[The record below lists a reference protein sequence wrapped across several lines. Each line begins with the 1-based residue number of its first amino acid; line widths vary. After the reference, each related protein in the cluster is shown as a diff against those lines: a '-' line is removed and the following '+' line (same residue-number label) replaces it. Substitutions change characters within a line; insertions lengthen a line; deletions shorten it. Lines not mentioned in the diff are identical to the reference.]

1 VLHFITREKSRKTP
15 FKSHGFL
22 MWVWLLCGIV
32 RKNLDMTVEE
42 NRKRL
47 KEKNALLDEN
57 EMINGKK
64 ACDYY
69 TRHPV

>member
-1 VLHFITREKSRKTP
+1 
-15 FKSHGFL
+15 

-69 TRHPV
+69 THHPV